1 MKICFYARLKSDWRF
16 KLLDFYS
23 NDIKILQDLGHE
35 VVKVHNSAL
44 LPYDCDIYFVWWWSS
59 GFVPLVKAKLRGK
72 PVITIG
78 NIHYDDPSPQG
89 YHQRPFYIKFFINYS
104 LRKSDIQIATA
115 RREYDAIVKM
125 GATNPK
131 LIYHCI
137 DQNKYY
143 YAPPE
148 GRENFILTL
157 TQLTKPNVK
166 RKKVREIILAYNEL
180 IDLYPELKLYIAGDT
195 ADDGYPDLARLVS
208 DLNLDDRVKFLG
220 RISDE
225 EKVKY
230 YQKCK
235 IYVQPTSY
243 EGFGMAI
250 AESMLC
256 GAPVVTSAVG
266 ALPEVTGDLAV
277 FVEPDDINN
286 IARGIRQLL
295 DDRNLYIKL
304 AEEGSQRIRKLF
316 SYENRK
322 EKIKEV
328 LEEIKN
334 KYNIR
339 DTSQ

>member
-1 MKICFYARLKSDWRF
+1 MKICFYARLKAEWYF
-16 KLLDFYS
+16 ELLDFYS
-23 NDIKILQDLGHE
+23 NDIKILQELGHK

-115 RREYDAIVKM
+115 RNEYEAIVKM
-125 GATNPK
+125 GATNPR

-137 DQNKYY
+137 DQNKYHY
-143 YAPPE
+143 VPPE
-148 GRENFILTL
+148 ERENFILTL
-157 TQLTKPNVK
+157 TQLTKPNVE
-166 RKKVREIILAYNEL
+166 RKKVREIILAYNKL
-180 IDLYPELKLYIAGDT
+180 VDIYPELKLYIAGNT
-195 ADDGYPDLARLVS
+195 ADDGYDDLARLVS
-208 DLNLDDRVKFLG
+208 ELNLNNKVKFLG
-220 RISDE
+220 RVSED
-225 EKVKY
+225 EKVRY

-266 ALPEVTGDLAV
+266 AVPEVTGDLAV
-277 FVEPDDINN
+277 FVNPNDIDN
-286 IARGIRQLL
+286 IASGIMQLL
-295 DDRNLYIKL
+295 ENRGLYLKL
-304 AEEGSQRIRKLF
+304 NKEGSKRISELF
-316 SYENRK
+316 SYEKRK

-328 LEEIKN
+328 IEEIKN
-334 KYNIR
+334 KYDINGA
-339 DTSQ
+339 TG